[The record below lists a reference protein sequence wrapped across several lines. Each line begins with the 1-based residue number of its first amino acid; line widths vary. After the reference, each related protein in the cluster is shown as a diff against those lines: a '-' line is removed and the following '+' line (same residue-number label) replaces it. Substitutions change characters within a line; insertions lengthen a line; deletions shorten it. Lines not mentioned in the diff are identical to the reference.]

1 MVDSRKRRKPTQ
13 NQRRRASSGQRGTPG
28 GRRQG
33 SSGQSRAIKS
43 GSRKARPQPRKNPSG
58 GRPLTPAQE
67 RRRQARRSILIRRTL
82 SIVVL
87 IAALVGLFF
96 LGKFVWESVQVSLAQ
111 HKDANEKVDDVP
123 DPILACTPKDL
134 TAAMSD
140 MASTATVGSG
150 WSATVTLTN
159 TSDKECTT
167 DGTAK
172 SVGLSITSGDY
183 HVVDTTKCADQ
194 SAEKLLLLGPG
205 RSWTTKVYWD
215 GNTYSNCEV
224 QSVAAAG
231 TYVMKMIVPSASGN
245 DEGVVVLEDPPP
257 PPPSESSDESSDA
270 EGGEESSSEEEPAQ
284 ESE

>member
-1 MVDSRKRRKPTQ
+1 MVDSRKRRKPARGS
-13 NQRRRASSGQRGTPG
+13 RRVNPSGQRGTAK

-33 SSGQSRAIKS
+33 ERRKPQLRSGKITSTQR
-43 GSRKARPQPRKNPSG
+43 Q
-58 GRPLTPAQE
+58 LTSAEE
-67 RRRQARRSILIRRTL
+67 RRRKARRSILIRRTL

-87 IAALVGLFF
+87 IAVVVGLFF
-96 LGKFVWESVQVSLAQ
+96 LGKFVWQSVQVSLAQ
-111 HKDANEKVDDVP
+111 RQDANEKADDTP
-123 DPILACTPKDL
+123 DPIVACTADDL

-167 DGTAK
+167 DGAPK

-183 HVVDTTKCADQ
+183 HVVDTTACADQ
-194 SAEKLLLLGPG
+194 SQEKLLLIGPG

-215 GNTYSNCEV
+215 GNTYSNCEI

-231 TYVMKMIVPSASGN
+231 TYVMKMKVPSATGD
-245 DEGVVVLEDPPP
+245 DEGVVVLENPPP
-257 PPPSESSDESSDA
+257 PPPSESPDDA
-270 EGGEESSSEEEPAQ
+270 EGSED
-284 ESE
+284 S